1 MATPPKIKVIWE
13 FIEDPASDELLYQA
27 FRIILGDEIGLVREQ
42 ELTKKQ
48 SSVRM
53 KTSPPQPH

>member
-27 FRIILGDEIGLVREQ
+27 FRIIGLVREQ